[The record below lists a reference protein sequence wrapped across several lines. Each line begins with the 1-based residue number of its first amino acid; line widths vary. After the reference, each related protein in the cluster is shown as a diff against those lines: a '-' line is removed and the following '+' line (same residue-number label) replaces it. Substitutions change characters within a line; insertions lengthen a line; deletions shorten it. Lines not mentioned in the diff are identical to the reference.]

1 MKKSAGHDKFLLSF
15 VPESWDAI
23 KVFSTFPL
31 EIVRNEGLLSR
42 GLKSVN
48 DHLEKYR
55 TFAGLAN
62 KLIPGFE
69 VDREQVEIDGYS
81 PAIHSK
87 EFAAIVESCIC
98 ELYSTLDGVRDVI
111 FVIYNDVKGVQKKS
125 NEKLY
130 RKALDCEYGKGFPP
144 ELNKI
149 LARAYEDWFKNLRN
163 FRTEM
168 VHGSLGSTSMDRET
182 KKIRYFNRGLGKDGN
197 MLITRDFVEFIS
209 RLYLKVLS
217 HLNEVFNFL
226 YNTLS
231 LRPTTVMCGIYK
243 GRFYERL
250 VEPERPLTNSSGCC
264 AARQWFDD
272 IPEFKCPLSQSCKAY
287 ENSITKL

>member
-1 MKKSAGHDKFLLSF
+1 MKKSAGHDRFLLSF
-15 VPESWDAI
+15 VPEQWDVI

-31 EIVRNEGLLSR
+31 KGTKNTRLLSR

-69 VDREQVEIDGYS
+69 VDREQVENNGYS

-87 EFAAIVESCIC
+87 EFAAVVESCVC

-111 FVIYNDVKGVQKKS
+111 FVIYNDVQGVQKKS

-130 RKALDCEYGKGFPP
+130 RKASDGEYGDDFPS
-144 ELNKI
+144 ELNEI
-149 LARAYEDWFKNLRN
+149 LAHAYNDWFKNLRD

-168 VHGSLGSTSMDRET
+168 THGSLGSTSMDHET
-182 KKIRYFNRGLGKDGN
+182 KKIRYFHQGMGKNRN
-197 MLITRDFVEFIS
+197 SLIMEDFVEFIS
-209 RLYLKVLS
+209 ALYLKVLN
-217 HLNEVFNFL
+217 HLNEVFSFL

-231 LRPTTVMCGIYK
+231 LQPTSVRCGIYK

-250 VEPERPLTNSSGCC
+250 VEPERPLTNSSGYCV
-264 AARQWFDD
+264 ARQWFDTM
-272 IPEFKCPLSQSCKAY
+272 PEFKCPLSQDCRAY
-287 ENSITKL
+287 ENAITKL